1 MCINLWKTVSS
12 EIDVSFLH
20 ACFSEILETIALKR
34 LLLKNFF
41 KKKLSILHRLR
52 FKQIYGEDFIFKKNF
67 DVLIT
72 TVAI

>member
-20 ACFSEILETIALKR
+20 VCFSEILETIALKR
-34 LLLKNFF
+34 LLVKNFF

-52 FKQIYGEDFIFKKNF
+52 FKQIYCEDFIFKKNF